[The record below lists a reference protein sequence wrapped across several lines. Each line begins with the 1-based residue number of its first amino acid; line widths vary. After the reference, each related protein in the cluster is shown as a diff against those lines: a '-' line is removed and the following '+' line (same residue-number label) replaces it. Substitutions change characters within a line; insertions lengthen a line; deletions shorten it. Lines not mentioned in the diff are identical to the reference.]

1 VKSLRWLNLVAFVL
15 VIAMN
20 WASSNLQIN
29 GNTVGSVSDGIP
41 SLFTPAGYVFA
52 IWGII
57 YLALG
62 AFVIYGVSKKQADNQ
77 LIDRIGPWF
86 VINSL
91 LNMVWLVSW
100 LMEWWLVSLVIIA
113 LMLVTLVIIYLRLN
127 AFREDVR
134 GKNFWFVLFPF
145 SIYLAWISVAT
156 IANTSIIFVANGITS
171 LGVSGTFW
179 TIIMIIV
186 ATLLSNLMVVLRRDW
201 FFPLVVIW
209 AVIGIAVAN
218 EGNTAI
224 LITAVVVV
232 VEQVLVLFFQ
242 RKQRPTAL
250 RLQQPSA

>member
-1 VKSLRWLNLVAFVL
+1 MKTLRWLNLAAFVL

-29 GNTVGSVSDGIP
+29 GNTVASVSDGIA

-62 AFVIYGVSKKQADNQ
+62 AFVIYGVSKKQVDNQ

-100 LMEWWLVSLVIIA
+100 LMEWWLISLVIIA
-113 LMLVTLVIIYLRLN
+113 LMLVTLVITYLRLN

-134 GKNFWFVLFPF
+134 GKDFWFVLFPF

-179 TIIMIIV
+179 TVVMIIV
-186 ATLLSNLMVVLRRDW
+186 VTLVSNLMIVLRRDW

-218 EGNTAI
+218 DGNTTI
-224 LITAVVVV
+224 LITSIIVVL
-232 VEQVLVLFFQ
+232 EQVLVMFFQ
-242 RKQRPTAL
+242 RKQRPAAL
-250 RLQQPSA
+250 RLQN

>member
-1 VKSLRWLNLVAFVL
+1 MKTLRWLNLVAFVL

-29 GNTVGSVSDGIP
+29 GNTVASVSDGIP

-113 LMLVTLVIIYLRLN
+113 LMLVTLVIVYLRLN
-127 AFREDVR
+127 AFREDVS
-134 GKNFWFVLFPF
+134 GKDFWFVLFPF

-179 TIIMIIV
+179 TVVMIVV
-186 ATLLSNLMVVLRRDW
+186 ATLVSNLMIILRRDW

-224 LITAVVVV
+224 LITVIAVVI
-232 VEQVLVLFFQ
+232 EQLLVLFFQ
-242 RKQRPTAL
+242 RKHRPSAL
-250 RLQQPSA
+250 RLQN

>member
-1 VKSLRWLNLVAFVL
+1 MKTLRWLNLAAFVL

-29 GNTVGSVSDGIP
+29 GNTVASVSDGIA

-62 AFVIYGVSKKQADNQ
+62 AFVIYGVSKKQVDNQ

-100 LMEWWLVSLVIIA
+100 LMEWWLISLVIIA
-113 LMLVTLVIIYLRLN
+113 LMLVTLVITYLRLN

-134 GKNFWFVLFPF
+134 GKDFWFVLFPF

-179 TIIMIIV
+179 TVVMIVV
-186 ATLLSNLMVVLRRDW
+186 ATLVSNLMIVLRRDW

-218 EGNTAI
+218 DGNTTI
-224 LITAVVVV
+224 LITSIIVVL
-232 VEQVLVLFFQ
+232 EQVLVMFFQ
-242 RKQRPTAL
+242 RKQRPAAL
-250 RLQQPSA
+250 RLQN

>member
-1 VKSLRWLNLVAFVL
+1 MKTFRWLNLAAFVL

-29 GNTVGSVSDGIP
+29 DNTVASVSDGIP
-41 SLFTPAGYVFA
+41 SLFTPAGYVFS

-91 LNMVWLVSW
+91 LNMVWQVSW
-100 LMEWWLVSLVIIA
+100 LMEWWLISLVIIA
-113 LMLVTLVIIYLRLN
+113 LMLVTLIIIYQRLN

-134 GKNFWFVLFPF
+134 GKDFWFVLFPI

-156 IANTSIIFVANGITS
+156 IANTSIIFVANGITN
-171 LGVSGTFW
+171 LGVSGTFLAVVM
-179 TIIMIIV
+179 IMV
-186 ATLLSNLMVVLRRDW
+186 ATLLSNLMIVLRRDW

-218 EGNTAI
+218 DGSTAI
-224 LITAVVVV
+224 LITAVAVVLEQIV
-232 VEQVLVLFFQ
+232 VMFLQ
-242 RKQRPTAL
+242 RKHRPNAL
-250 RLQQPSA
+250 HLQKQSA

>member
-1 VKSLRWLNLVAFVL
+1 MKSYRWLNLVFFVL
-15 VIAMN
+15 LIAMN
-20 WASSNLQIN
+20 WASSNLEIN
-29 GNTVGSVSDGIP
+29 GNTVASVSDSLP
-41 SLFTPAGYVFA
+41 SVFTPAGYVFA

-62 AFVIYGVSKKQADNQ
+62 AFVIYGVSKKQAGNQ

-86 VINSL
+86 MINSL
-91 LNMVWLVSW
+91 LNMVWLVAW
-100 LMEWWLVSLVIIA
+100 LMEWWLISLVIIA
-113 LMLVTLVIIYLRLN
+113 LMLVTLIIIYLRLN

-179 TIIMIIV
+179 TAVMIIV

-224 LITAVVVV
+224 LITAIVVV
-232 VEQVLVLFFQ
+232 VEQILVLFFQ
-242 RKQRPTAL
+242 RKQRPAAL
-250 RLQQPSA
+250 RLQQPSV

>member
-1 VKSLRWLNLVAFVL
+1 MKTLRWLNLAAFVL

-29 GNTVGSVSDGIP
+29 GNTVASVSDGIP

-100 LMEWWLVSLVIIA
+100 LMEWWLISLVIIA
-113 LMLVTLVIIYLRLN
+113 LMLVTLIITYLRLN
-127 AFREDVR
+127 AFREDAR
-134 GKNFWFVLFPF
+134 GKDFWFVLFPF

-156 IANTSIIFVANGITS
+156 IANTSIIFAANGITS

-179 TIIMIIV
+179 TAVMITV
-186 ATLLSNLMVVLRRDW
+186 ATLVSNLMVVLRRDW

-209 AVIGIAVAN
+209 AVIGIAIAN
-218 EGNTAI
+218 DGNTAI

-232 VEQVLVLFFQ
+232 LEQILVMFFQ
-242 RKQRPTAL
+242 RKQRPSALHLQKQTA
-250 RLQQPSA
+250 

>member
-1 VKSLRWLNLVAFVL
+1 MKTLRWLNLVAFVL

-29 GNTVGSVSDGIP
+29 GNTVASVSDGIP

-113 LMLVTLVIIYLRLN
+113 LMLVTLVIVYLRLN
-127 AFREDVR
+127 AFREDVS
-134 GKNFWFVLFPF
+134 GKDFWFVLFPF

-179 TIIMIIV
+179 TVVMIVV
-186 ATLLSNLMVVLRRDW
+186 ATLVSNLMIILRRDW

-224 LITAVVVV
+224 LITVIAVVI
-232 VEQVLVLFFQ
+232 EQLLVLFFQ
-242 RKQRPTAL
+242 RKHRPSAL
-250 RLQQPSA
+250 RLT

>member
-1 VKSLRWLNLVAFVL
+1 MKTLRWMNLAAFVL

-29 GNTVGSVSDGIP
+29 GNTVASVSDGIP

-100 LMEWWLVSLVIIA
+100 LMEWWLISLVIIA
-113 LMLVTLVIIYLRLN
+113 LMLVTLIITYLRLN
-127 AFREDVR
+127 AFREDAR
-134 GKNFWFVLFPF
+134 GKDFWFVLFPF

-156 IANTSIIFVANGITS
+156 IANTSIIFAANGITS

-179 TIIMIIV
+179 TAVMITV
-186 ATLLSNLMVVLRRDW
+186 ATLVSNLMVVLRRDW

-209 AVIGIAVAN
+209 AVIGIAIAN
-218 EGNTAI
+218 DGNTAI
-224 LITAVVVV
+224 LITAVAVV
-232 VEQVLVLFFQ
+232 VEQILVMFFQ

-250 RLQQPSA
+250 RMQQQSA

>member
-1 VKSLRWLNLVAFVL
+1 MKTLRWLNLVAFVL

-29 GNTVGSVSDGIP
+29 GNTVASVSDGIP

-113 LMLVTLVIIYLRLN
+113 LMLVTLVIVYLRLN
-127 AFREDVR
+127 AFREDVS
-134 GKNFWFVLFPF
+134 GKDFWFVLFPF

-171 LGVSGTFW
+171 LGVTGTFW
-179 TIIMIIV
+179 TVVMIVV
-186 ATLLSNLMVVLRRDW
+186 ATLVSNLMIILRRDW

-224 LITAVVVV
+224 LITVIAVVI
-232 VEQVLVLFFQ
+232 EQLLVLFFQ
-242 RKQRPTAL
+242 RKHRPSAL
-250 RLQQPSA
+250 RLQN